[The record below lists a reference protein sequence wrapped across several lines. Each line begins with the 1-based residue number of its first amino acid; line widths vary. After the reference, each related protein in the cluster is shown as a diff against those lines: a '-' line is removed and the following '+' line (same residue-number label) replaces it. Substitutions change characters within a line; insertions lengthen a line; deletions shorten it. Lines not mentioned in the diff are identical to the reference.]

1 MALSRQDE
9 NSISTKEGR
18 ETLREEALKELQAYL
33 VAEEELPMVED
44 LLFTNFIVQR

>member
-33 VAEEELPMVED
+33 AEEELLMVED